1 MESLKELYKIGFG
14 PSSSH
19 TMGPAIAANIFK
31 NKHPEIHDFKVD
43 LYGSLALTGK
53 GHLTD
58 AIIYQMF
65 QGKNV
70 EVKFNYLESFDYH
83 PNGMKF
89 SAVKNGEVIDEWLVF
104 SVGGGSIRELNEE
117 RKSKVDVYPHKNFAD
132 ILKYCEENELTL
144 VEYILKFEPDIYDYL
159 NKVYDV
165 MVKSI
170 NDGLTTKT
178 VLPGRLRLER
188 KAQDFHDRYLL
199 DNRLRS
205 LVFSY
210 TLAVAEQNA
219 SGNEIVTAPT
229 CGSSG
234 VVPGVVIAYHKHK
247 GISKQKA
254 LDALAIAGLI
264 GNVVKENASISGAEV
279 GCQGEIG
286 VACSM
291 AAGAL
296 AYLQGGNNQFIEY
309 SAEIALEHHLGM
321 TCDPVDG
328 LVQIPCIE
336 RNAVAA
342 MRAINAVSLANFLTH
357 TRKISFDMV
366 IDTMYETGIDLNHT
380 YKETSKGGLARK
392 YRVGKILGIFRR
404 SKNRNK

>member
-19 TMGPAIAANIFK
+19 TMGPAIAAKIFK
-31 NKHPEIHDFKVD
+31 EKHPNINDFKVD

-65 QGKNV
+65 QGKNI

-117 RKSKVDVYPHKNFAD
+117 RKSKVEVYPHKNFED
-132 ILKYCEENELTL
+132 ILEYCEKNKLTL
-144 VEYILKFEPDIYDYL
+144 VGYILQYEKDIFDYL

-170 NDGLTTKT
+170 NDGLTNKT

-188 KAQDFHDRYLL
+188 KAQDFHDRYLV

-234 VVPGVVIAYHKHK
+234 VVPGVLIAYQKHNN
-247 GISKQKA
+247 ISKQKV
-254 LDALAIAGLI
+254 LEALAIAGLI

-291 AAGAL
+291 AAAAL
-296 AYLQGGNNQFIEY
+296 TYLQGGNNQYIEY

-336 RNAVAA
+336 RNAMSALFA
-342 MRAINAVSLANFLTH
+342 LNASDYALLTNGKHYVSLD
-357 TRKISFDMV
+357 KV
-366 IDTMYETGIDLNHT
+366 IHVMNETGLDLHT
-380 YKETSKGGLARK
+380 KYKETSVGGLAT
-392 YRVGKILGIFRR
+392 KIKFHDQ
-404 SKNRNK
+404 

>member
-19 TMGPAIAANIFK
+19 TMGPAIAAKIFK
-31 NKHPEIHDFKVD
+31 EKHPEINDFKVE

-58 AIIYQMF
+58 TIIYQMLKD
-65 QGKNV
+65 KNV
-70 EVKFNYLESFDYH
+70 EITFDYLKSYNYH

-89 SAVKNGEVIDEWLVF
+89 SAVKDGKIIDEWLVF
-104 SVGGGSIRELNEE
+104 SVGGGSIRELDEE
-117 RKSKVDVYPHKNFAD
+117 RKSKVEVYPHKNFEE
-132 ILKYCEENELTL
+132 ILKHCDEYNLTL
-144 VEYILKFEPDIYDYL
+144 VDYVLKYEPNILEYLSR
-159 NKVYDV
+159 VYDI
-165 MVKSI
+165 MEKSI
-170 NDGLTTKT
+170 EDGLKADS
-178 VLPGRLRLER
+178 VLPGRLKLER
-188 KAQDFHDRYLL
+188 KAKDFYKKYQEDH
-199 DNRLRS
+199 RLRS

-219 SGNEIVTAPT
+219 SGNEIVTSPT

-234 VVPGVVIAYHKHK
+234 VVPGVIIGYQKHNN
-247 GISKQKA
+247 ISKEKV
-254 LDALAIAGLI
+254 LEALAVAGLV

-291 AAGAL
+291 AAAAL
-296 AYLQGGNNQFIEY
+296 TYLQGGDNQYIEY

-336 RNAVAA
+336 RNAMSALFA
-342 MRAINAVSLANFLTH
+342 LNASDYSLMTNGKHYVHLD
-357 TRKISFDMV
+357 KVISVMN
-366 IDTMYETGIDLNHT
+366 ETGLDLHSK
-380 YKETSKGGLARK
+380 YKETSVGGLAT
-392 YRVGKILGIFRR
+392 KIKF
-404 SKNRNK
+404 KDQ

>member
-19 TMGPAIAANIFK
+19 TMGPAIAAKIFK
-31 NKHPEIHDFKVD
+31 DKHPDINDFKVE

-58 AIIYQMF
+58 TIIYQVLSD
-65 QGKNV
+65 KNV
-70 EVKFNYLESFDYH
+70 EITFDYLKSYNYH

-89 SAVKNGEVIDEWLVF
+89 LAIKDDKIIDEWLVF
-104 SVGGGSIRELNEE
+104 SVGGGSIRELNEQ
-117 RKSKVDVYPHKNFAD
+117 RKSKVEVYPHKNFEE
-132 ILKYCEENELTL
+132 ILNYCQENNKSLVDYVLT
-144 VEYILKFEPDIYDYL
+144 YEPDILEYL
-159 NKVYDV
+159 DKVYDI
-165 MVKSI
+165 MEKSI
-170 NDGLTTKT
+170 EEGLNNTG
-178 VLPGRLRLER
+178 VLPGRLKLER
-188 KAQDFHDRYLL
+188 KAKDFF
-199 DNRLRS
+199 DNYQNDKKLKS
-205 LVFSY
+205 LVFAY

-219 SGNEIVTAPT
+219 SGNEIVTSPT

-234 VVPGVVIAYHKHK
+234 VVPGVLIAY
-247 GISKQKA
+247 QKYNNIEKKKV
-254 LDALAIAGLI
+254 LEALAVAGLI

-291 AAGAL
+291 AASAL
-296 AYLQGGNNQFIEY
+296 TYLQGGNNQFIEY

-336 RNAVAA
+336 RNAMSALFA
-342 MRAINAVSLANFLTH
+342 LNASDYSLMTNGKHYVHLD
-357 TRKISFDMV
+357 KVISVMN
-366 IDTMYETGIDLNHT
+366 ETGLDLHSK
-380 YKETSKGGLARK
+380 YKETSVGGLAT
-392 YRVGKILGIFRR
+392 KIKF
-404 SKNRNK
+404 KDQ

>member
-19 TMGPAIAANIFK
+19 TMGPAIAAKIFK
-31 NKHPEIHDFKVD
+31 DKHSNIHDFKVD

-58 AIIYQMF
+58 AIIYQVF
-65 QGKNV
+65 QGKNI

-117 RKSKVDVYPHKNFAD
+117 RKSKVDVYPHKNFDD
-132 ILKYCEENELTL
+132 ILNYCDMSNLSL
-144 VEYILKFEPDIYDYL
+144 VDYILKFEPDIFDYL
-159 NKVYDV
+159 KNVYDV
-165 MVKSI
+165 MLNSI
-170 NDGLTTKT
+170 NEGLTTKT
-178 VLPGRLRLER
+178 VLPGRLCLER
-188 KAQDFHDRYLL
+188 KAQDFHDRYLN

-234 VVPGVVIAYHKHK
+234 VVPGVIIAYQKHNN
-247 GISKQKA
+247 ISKQKV
-254 LDALAIAGLI
+254 LEALAIAGLI

-291 AAGAL
+291 AAAAL
-296 AYLQGGNNQFIEY
+296 TYLQGGNNQYIEY

-336 RNAVAA
+336 RNAMSALFA
-342 MRAINAVSLANFLTH
+342 LNASDYALLTNGKHYVSLD
-357 TRKISFDMV
+357 KV
-366 IDTMYETGIDLNHT
+366 IHVMNETGLDLHT
-380 YKETSKGGLARK
+380 KYKETSVGGLAT
-392 YRVGKILGIFRR
+392 KIKFTDQ
-404 SKNRNK
+404 